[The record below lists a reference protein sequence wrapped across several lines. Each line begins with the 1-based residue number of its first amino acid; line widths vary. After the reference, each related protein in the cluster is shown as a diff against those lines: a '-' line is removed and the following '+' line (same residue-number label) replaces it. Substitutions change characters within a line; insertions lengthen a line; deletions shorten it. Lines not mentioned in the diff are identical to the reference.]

1 MDKNT
6 SSQNLELSKILAKV
20 MQSSYK
26 RQECQEI
33 MESILEMVED
43 QSAGRTDEEKIRNLR
58 NEFEEIRAAYYNL

>member
-20 MQSSYK
+20 MQCSYK

>member
-1 MDKNT
+1 
-6 SSQNLELSKILAKV
+6 
-20 MQSSYK
+20 
-26 RQECQEI
+26 